1 VKSNGSIFGR
11 LAAILLLLG
20 TAPEAVRA
28 ENWPQFR
35 GPRGDGTSLEK
46 GVPIRWS
53 ATEGVRWRT
62 AIPGEGHSSPVV
74 WGRALL
80 VTTAVKETGE
90 RSVLRLDAETGAVV
104 WRKAVIAASR
114 ESMHRENSS
123 ASSTL
128 ATDGTHLITSFQV
141 GDRVDLRCLDL
152 DGKELWSIQPLQFE
166 GQHGYSYSPIFHGD
180 LVLFDCRQEGEAAV
194 LALDK
199 KTGKTRWRAEP
210 GKRRISHV
218 TPLIVSEGGREQM
231 VVAGSDEIRSYDPA
245 SGRPLWWCRGLSDVA
260 VAGLCHGNG
269 MVFATAGYPTKTRMA
284 VRTSGNGEVTGS
296 EVAWSHRRQV
306 SYVPSPVYHQG
317 HLYTVIDDGFLYC
330 FDARTGEPAWDHRL
344 TGRFRASL
352 VLADGR
358 IHATND
364 QGVTTVFE
372 ANPAAFRP
380 VATNELGAFC
390 YTTPA
395 ISGGRLYLRTG
406 EQVLCVGE
414 K

>member
-1 VKSNGSIFGR
+1 
-11 LAAILLLLG
+11 
-20 TAPEAVRA
+20 
-28 ENWPQFR
+28 
-35 GPRGDGTSLEK
+35 
-46 GVPIRWS
+46 
-53 ATEGVRWRT
+53 
-62 AIPGEGHSSPVV
+62 
-74 WGRALL
+74 
-80 VTTAVKETGE
+80 
-90 RSVLRLDAETGAVV
+90 VV